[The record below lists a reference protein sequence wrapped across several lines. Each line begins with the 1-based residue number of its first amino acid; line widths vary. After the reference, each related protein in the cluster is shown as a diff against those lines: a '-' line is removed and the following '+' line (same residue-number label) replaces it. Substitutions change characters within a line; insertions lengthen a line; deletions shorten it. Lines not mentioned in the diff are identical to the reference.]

1 MFNLYRCSQAL
12 FPGEMILEE
21 AKNFTYNFL
30 HQYLANN
37 QSKDKWVIAKDIP
50 GEFLHQLGKETYQDL
65 GIDIHHQLHN
75 VWEEWFMSLNNTPCQ
90 EEAELLVHTINLAA
104 GHMTHDEI
112 LSKHTNKVCHMLN
125 EFQNGQ
131 ISNSSKARD
140 IEFYMKA
147 LVKLVFSN
155 TSSNNINQDIKQTF
169 FAVVKTF
176 YYTAHVSEDTINH
189 HISKVLFQKA

>member
-1 MFNLYRCSQAL
+1 MITSYINQEATTWNSLLMEFKNYSDMSRKKSNETKTIIVLNNLCQ
-12 FPGEMILEE
+12 
-21 AKNFTYNFL
+21 
-30 HQYLANN
+30 
-37 QSKDKWVIAKDIP
+37 
-50 GEFLHQLGKETYQDL
+50 FLHQLAKETYQDL
-65 GIDIHHQLHN
+65 GKDIHHQLHN
-75 VWEEWFMSLNNTPCQ
+75 VWEEWLEENNTTCQ
-90 EEAELLVHTINLAA
+90 EAAVLLVQTINLSS

-125 EFQNGQ
+125 EFQNDQ

-140 IEFYMKA
+140 IEFHMQA

-155 TSSNNINQDIKQTF
+155 TSSNNINQTF

-176 YYTAHVSEDTINH
+176 YYTAHVSEETINH